1 MRMMKLLG
9 GDDHHGGVFHAA
21 FRFRL
26 ALIVAVLMMRCCAV
40 GMAEGKSSCPE
51 AIFAFGASM
60 TDTGNAQAAF
70 PYASAP
76 QTSLPYGETYF
87 KKPANRYSNGRLVID
102 FFGNSLPP
110 KSAYLL
116 NLEINLNVKSVVA

>member
-1 MRMMKLLG
+1 MRMMKLG
-9 GDDHHGGVFHAA
+9 GDDDGGVSHVAIKLGLMA
-21 FRFRL
+21 
-26 ALIVAVLMMRCCAV
+26 AVLMRCCAV
-40 GMAEGKSSCPE
+40 GWAEGNSCPE

-76 QTSLPYGETYF
+76 QASLPYGETYF

-102 FFGNSLPP
+102 FFGNS
-110 KSAYLL
+110 
-116 NLEINLNVKSVVA
+116 

>member
-1 MRMMKLLG
+1 MMKLGG
-9 GDDHHGGVFHAA
+9 GDGDHGGVSHAA
-21 FRFRL
+21 SRL
-26 ALIVAVLMMRCCAV
+26 GGLLLIVWVLMMGCGAV
-40 GMAEGKSSCPE
+40 GLAEGNSSSSCPE

-60 TDTGNAQAAF
+60 TDTGNSQAAF

-102 FFGNSLPP
+102 FFGTNSLLI
-110 KSAYLL
+110 S
-116 NLEINLNVKSVVA
+116 

>member
-1 MRMMKLLG
+1 MMKLGG
-9 GDDHHGGVFHAA
+9 GDGDHGGVSHAA
-21 FRFRL
+21 SRL
-26 ALIVAVLMMRCCAV
+26 GGLLLIVWVLMMGCGAV
-40 GMAEGKSSCPE
+40 GLAAEGNSSSSCPE

-60 TDTGNAQAAF
+60 TDTGNSQAAF

-102 FFGNSLPP
+102 FFGTNSLLIQ
-110 KSAYLL
+110 SASL
-116 NLEINLNVKSVVA
+116 N

>member
-1 MRMMKLLG
+1 MKLLEG
-9 GDDHHGGVFHAA
+9 GDDHGGGVSHAA
-21 FRFRL
+21 L
-26 ALIVAVLMMRCCAV
+26 IKWGLIVAVLMMRSCGGAV
-40 GMAEGKSSCPE
+40 GMAEGKHSSCPE

-102 FFGNSLPP
+102 FFGNSLLM
-110 KSAYLL
+110 KSA
-116 NLEINLNVKSVVA
+116 SPS